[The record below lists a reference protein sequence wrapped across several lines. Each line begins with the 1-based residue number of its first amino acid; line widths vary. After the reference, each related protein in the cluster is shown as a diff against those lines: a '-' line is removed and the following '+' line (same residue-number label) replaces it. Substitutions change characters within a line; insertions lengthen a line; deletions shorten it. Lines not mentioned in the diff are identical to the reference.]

1 MSVSVSVS
9 AKTLIGLM
17 ACLLIV
23 VAIVAE
29 SQSSDGCRMECPK
42 MNQKSQGK
50 QNCRWILR
58 TDGKPARLCEQPKCK
73 RVCPKENQETAASNT
88 DEQTQ
93 TRVEQQ
99 IEGAISATTNQDD
112 SSAVASA
119 PAPAPSPAPAPAPA
133 MGIMQQRFGNKLKQ
147 APVPGVAG
155 GRLAPDSQ
163 AAVGSAQNAGARRF
177 APTLAPEINYDDTDT
192 PPPISRFLDISP
204 EE

>member
-1 MSVSVSVS
+1 MSLPITV
-9 AKTLIGLM
+9 KTIVGLV
-17 ACLLIV
+17 ACVLVV

-29 SQSSDGCRMECPK
+29 SQLSNGDGCRMECPK

-50 QNCRWILR
+50 QACRWILR

-73 RVCPKENQETAASNT
+73 RVCPKENQEVAASNT

-99 IEGAISATTNQDD
+99 IEGTSSSNQEADSA
-112 SSAVASA
+112 SSSSTA
-119 PAPAPSPAPAPAPA
+119 PAPAPAPAPA
-133 MGIMQQRFGNKLKQ
+133 MGIMQQRYGNKLKQ

-163 AAVGSAQNAGARRF
+163 PAAAPAATQQNGARRF
-177 APTLAPEINYDDTDT
+177 APTLPPEINYDDTDT